1 MRVKRG
7 FRAHRRRNKILK
19 MTEGFRG
26 RRGTIFRVA
35 KNSLFKALQYAF
47 RDRRA
52 KKRTMRALWIARI
65 NAGARAN
72 GVSYSRLIHG
82 LKQAGVEL
90 DRKVLAAVA
99 LHDPT
104 GFSKLVASV
113 RG

>member
-7 FRAHRRRNKILK
+7 FRARRRRNKILNQ
-19 MTEGFRG
+19 TSGFRG

-52 KKRTMRALWIARI
+52 KKRSMRALWIARI
-65 NAGARAN
+65 NAGARIN
-72 GVSYSRLIHG
+72 GISYSRLIHA
-82 LKQAGVEL
+82 LKKAGVEL

-99 LHDPT
+99 LHDPD
-104 GFSKLVASV
+104 GFRTIVKSVA
-113 RG
+113 